1 MTKASAGTAQDFVQ
15 QLRLRSPLSSR
26 NYCRILNGFQ
36 RFVAEQTEDKSI
48 SQETVRQWLNDRI
61 VVWPLQLVTD
71 RARIVDRYLDW
82 MVDQGTLPNNP
93 FADLRRKYGQRATRP
108 IVQALL
114 SPAFEKAL
122 ESLRPVPRFGSFLG
136 PVMRDHVA
144 LMQAMG
150 YRYNNPEI
158 RLLQL
163 DKFLQ
168 SRADLSG
175 QPLNV

>member
-1 MTKASAGTAQDFVQ
+1 
-15 QLRLRSPLSSR
+15 
-26 NYCRILNGFQ
+26 
-36 RFVAEQTEDKSI
+36 
-48 SQETVRQWLNDRI
+48 
-61 VVWPLQLVTD
+61 
-71 RARIVDRYLDW
+71 
-82 MVDQGTLPNNP
+82 MVDQGTLANNP